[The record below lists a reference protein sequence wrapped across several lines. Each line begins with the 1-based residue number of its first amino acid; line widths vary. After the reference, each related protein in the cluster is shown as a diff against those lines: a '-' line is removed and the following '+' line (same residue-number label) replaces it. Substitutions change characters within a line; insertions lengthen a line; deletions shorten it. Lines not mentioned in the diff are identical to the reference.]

1 MSQAKEIL
9 TALKGGERLTPL
21 DALNRFGCMRLASRI
36 SALKQEGNT
45 IYTRTIKDGKK
56 SYAEYWMTVEQ
67 APGLFTMMGMEE
79 VKPQFGEHK

>member
-56 SYAEYWMTVEQ
+56 SYAEYWMVE
-67 APGLFTMMGMEE
+67 PREPLLFNMAN
-79 VKPQFGEHK
+79 VYEHDGV